1 MTDTRLEEINKI
13 KHQLDALILQKERLL
28 IERTYRDHKF
38 KQLEDS
44 SVAICCHWA
53 NMMRDCFAKF
63 RTKQN
68 GNAEIQIFYELSRN
82 PIEIEVDEEF
92 VEMILDW
99 YNRKID
105 KLQQEF
111 DAM

>member
-13 KHQLDALILQKERLL
+13 KYQLDRLIAQREKLL
-28 IERTYRDHKF
+28 IERRYRDRRF
-38 KQLEDS
+38 EALNTS
-44 SVAICCHWA
+44 AVAIDCRWA
-53 NMMRDCFAKF
+53 NMMRNCFAKF
-63 RTKQN
+63 RTKQT

-111 DAM
+111 NAM